1 MNLDLT
7 NNPADI
13 LGQAGIVRL
22 AYEGG
27 DMQALLETLVD
38 RVQSDPDDAAA
49 LLDLST
55 LMLVTVQPDQGLA
68 LQAEALARRR
78 LYRRT
83 HGRGD
88 RLTVLAVVAPGDFMT
103 NTPID
108 LLLEG
113 SDVTLWLCYVDAQTQ
128 SLAGVP
134 EHDVAFLAIGESEDN
149 LPILERAAQLLA
161 DWPRPVVNAAP
172 VSITGLARDALSHR
186 LEGESSLYIPRTT
199 RADREAL
206 RALADGRA
214 TLDSLLPGEAWPLI
228 VRPVG
233 THAGKGLEKIDG
245 PRALAVYL
253 DAHPDEQLYLA
264 PFVDYSGADGLYR
277 KQRVAFIDG
286 RAYPS
291 HFAVSEHWMVH
302 YLSADMTERAERR
315 AEEERWMTGFDNG
328 FALRH
333 AQAFTALS
341 HRLGLDYF
349 GIDCA
354 ETSDGRLLI
363 FEADVAMIVHALD
376 PAGIFPYKKPAM
388 RKLFEAFVEA
398 LARRAARP

>member
-1 MNLDLT
+1 MTADLMND
-7 NNPADI
+7 PADI
-13 LGQAGIVRL
+13 VGQAGIVRL

-27 DMQALLETLVD
+27 DLQALLERLVD
-38 RVQSDPDDAAA
+38 RARRNPNDAAA

-55 LMLVTVQPDQGLA
+55 LMLVTVQPEQGLA
-68 LQAEALARRR
+68 LQADALARRR

-88 RLTVLAVVAPGDFMT
+88 HLTVLAVVAPGDFMT

-113 SDVTLWLCYVDAQTQ
+113 SDVTLWLCYVDAETQ
-128 SLAGVP
+128 SLADVP
-134 EHDVAFLAIGESEDN
+134 DHDVAFMAIGESEDN
-149 LPILERAAQLLA
+149 LPILARAAHLLA
-161 DWPRPVVNAAP
+161 DWPRPVLNAAP
-172 VSITGLARDALSHR
+172 VSIAGLTRDVLSRR
-186 LEGESSLYIPRTT
+186 LEGEPSLYAPRTA
-199 RADREAL
+199 RADRAEL

-214 TLDSLLPGEAWPLI
+214 TLDSLLPGETWPLI

-245 PRALAVYL
+245 PQDLAAYL
-253 DAHPDEQLYLA
+253 DANLDAQLYLA

-277 KQRVAFIDG
+277 KQRIAFIDG

-315 AEEERWMTGFDNG
+315 AEEESWMTGFDDG
-328 FALRH
+328 FAVRH
-333 AQAFTALS
+333 ASAFAALS
-341 HRLGLDYF
+341 QRLGLDYF

-354 ETSDGRLLI
+354 ETPDGRLLV

-388 RKLFEAFVEA
+388 RRLFEAFVEA
-398 LARRAARP
+398 LAVRAARP